1 MKFKTTAISALTA
14 IALTTPVIAQSDLK
28 AAMVAAMGEAVE
40 DPRYGDVLAKYGL
53 ELPDLSN
60 ETLVNSAN
68 YPYPDVSDGT
78 LLKHV
83 MEKGSLRLGWIA
95 VGSPWSVPGPDP
107 AEPVGLSVDYWDI
120 VQEKLNAHY
129 NSDIALDWVEF
140 TEETGNNNMYRWLAT
155 ADDTDCSAS
164 GRSADQCYDVIG
176 GAYAINRQRKE
187 ISDITPA
194 YFPLN
199 MSVVRTNVPLPDGVG
214 PLNNA
219 EDIRAAMADP
229 EVNIVL
235 AGLPDTGEDTILSN
249 FTSQMGE
256 TFTHADR
263 TPGSNVLEFAQNAK
277 DIHFVLGT
285 NVRLSSTRFNSPEL
299 CEGCDF
305 IPNLLVFGGV
315 GFATALP
322 N

>member
-1 MKFKTTAISALTA
+1 MITRTLTTAAACLALGLPA
-14 IALTTPVIAQSDLK
+14 FAQSDLK
-28 AAMVAAMGEAVE
+28 AAIVAAMGEAIE
-40 DPRYGDVLAKYGL
+40 DPAYGDVLAKYGL
-53 ELPDLSN
+53 DLPDLSDKS
-60 ETLVNSAN
+60 LVNSSD
-68 YPYPDVSDGT
+68 YPYPEVKDGT
-78 LLKHV
+78 LLSHV
-83 MEKGSLRLGWIA
+83 MDTQTLRLGWIA

-107 AEPVGLSVDYWDI
+107 SEPVGLSVDYWDI
-120 VQEKLNAHY
+120 VQQKLNAHY
-129 NSDIALDWVEF
+129 DTNIELDWVEF

-155 ADDTDCSAS
+155 ADDVNCSV
-164 GRSADQCYDVIG
+164 GRDVAGCYDAIG
-176 GAYAINRQRKE
+176 GAYAINARRKG

-199 MSVVRTNVPLPDGVG
+199 MSVVRTNVPLPEGVG
-214 PLNNA
+214 DLDTA
-219 EDIRAAMADP
+219 EKIREAMADP
-229 EVNIVL
+229 DINITL
-235 AGLPDTGEDTILSN
+235 AGLPDTGEDSILTN
-249 FTSQMGE
+249 FGKEMGK

-285 NVRLSSTRFNSPEL
+285 NVRLSSTRFKSPEL
-299 CEGCDF
+299 CADCAF